1 MISLKNGVIS
11 MLLCDKIITLLPDRE
26 SSGKDEGPVGAKM
39 EMGAMGKYLQ
49 HVYMLNLNFCLLI

>member
-1 MISLKNGVIS
+1 
-11 MLLCDKIITLLPDRE
+11 MLLCGKIITLLPDRE